1 MAKSIGAIVLAAGKG
16 TRMKSPLPKVLHTLC
31 GMPMLYYAVKAV
43 ADMKNAGEISIVVGY
58 EKELVKEQMKKEFGA
73 RVKFAVQKTINGTGK
88 AIQAGLP
95 QIKSDYT
102 VIMCGDSAVFDS
114 KLLEEALAEHAK
126 SKSACTIFTKRVP
139 NPHGLGRIIRNAK
152 GAVDS
157 ITEQIALT
165 PEQIAIDEI
174 NTGSYIL
181 DTDILKKFIVKIKEN
196 PKKKE
201 YFFTDIIELLNAAGK
216 KVSAFCLAD
225 DAPFFSVNALNDLHI
240 AEKQVKENLVA
251 KLFENGVRV
260 IDPDTTFIGPKVTV
274 GEGTVIYPF
283 TFIEN
288 GVTIGAH
295 CAVGPFAK
303 LRQGAVLQDGSEL
316 GSFAEIVRS
325 TLGKRTKMKHLSYM
339 GDVTTGADVNIG
351 AGVVFA
357 NYDGKD
363 KHKTFV
369 GDNAFIGSNSV
380 IVSPVKI
387 GKGAVTGAGSAVTKD
402 VLDKTVVVGV
412 PARPLRKVK

>member
-1 MAKSIGAIVLAAGKG
+1 MAKTIGAIVLAAGKG

-43 ADMKNAGEISIVVGY
+43 ADMKNAGDISIVVGY
-58 EKELVKEQMKKEFGA
+58 EKELVKSQMRKEFGD
-73 RVKFAVQKTINGTGK
+73 RVAFAVQKTINGTGK
-88 AIQAGLP
+88 AIQVGLP
-95 QIKSDYT
+95 KIKSDYT

-114 KLLEEALAEHAK
+114 KLLEEALAAHVK

-139 NPHGLGRIIRNAK
+139 NPHGLGRIIRNSK

-165 PEQIAIDEI
+165 PEQLSINEI

-201 YFFTDIIELLNAAGK
+201 YFFTDIIELLNKAGK

-225 DAPFFSVNALNDLHI
+225 DAPFFSVNALPDLHI
-240 AEKQVKENLVA
+240 AEKQVKMHLVA

-260 IDPDTTFIGPKVTV
+260 VDPDTTFIGPKVSV

-288 GVTIGAH
+288 GVTIGAQ

-303 LRQGAVLQDGSEL
+303 LRQGAVLRDGSEL

-325 TLGKRTKMKHLSYM
+325 TLGLRTKMKHLSYM

-363 KHKTFV
+363 KHKTTV
-369 GDNAFIGSNSV
+369 GDRAFIGSNSV
-380 IVSPVKI
+380 IVSPVAI
-387 GKGAVTGAGSAVTKD
+387 GEGAVTGAGSAVTGD
-402 VLDKTVVVGV
+402 VSAKTVVVGV
-412 PARPLRKVK
+412 PARPLKKK